1 MIHQILIATSMLS
14 VLTKSVPSQQDSGD
28 TRRRRAETS
37 FFTYILL
44 CEASIITLHKPNL

>member
-14 VLTKSVPSQQDSGD
+14 VLTKSEPSQQDSGD
-28 TRRRRAETS
+28 PRTGRAETS

-44 CEASIITLHKPNL
+44 CEASVITLYKPNL